1 MKKHPL
7 HMLGRL
13 VAGKNMQWITLS
25 VWILITLV
33 LSFTLPQVNST
44 KEPNPK
50 NSPETAMS
58 QQAEAL
64 MKKEFPNNA
73 GNPLL
78 VVWHRDGGLESKDYK
93 LIQDVYKVLKTDPLK
108 EQSLL
113 PPFDTIPEQVLSKSA
128 SKDGTSFVTPIFFN
142 KSAGTDVLKSNL
154 EELRK
159 IVNSKVDEDPFKQKI
174 TDSGL
179 HVRLSGPVGIQTDA

>member
-13 VAGKNMQWITLS
+13 VAGKNTPWITLS

-50 NSPETAMS
+50 NLPETAMS

-93 LIQDVYKVLKTDPLK
+93 LIQDVYKELKTDPLK

-113 PPFDTIPEQVLSKSA
+113 PPFDTIPEQVLSKSG

-142 KSAGTDVLKSNL
+142 KSAGTDILKGNL

-159 IVNSKVDEDPFKQKI
+159 IVNSK
-174 TDSGL
+174 
-179 HVRLSGPVGIQTDA
+179 